1 MPTFKIDLNP
11 KVLAW
16 ARAES
21 RYKQDEVA
29 SILGIKASD
38 YLDWEQDG
46 KEIRYSDVKKLA
58 KLYKRQVST
67 FFLEEVPAK
76 TKEPHEYRN
85 LTSGYHELSTEASL
99 YIRRTSYYLE
109 LYREIQG
116 AEVIKKQY
124 EWLSKIR
131 RHSGAQ
137 TTLLREIL
145 KSPVSKQRE
154 NGAKPFKYWRERFEK
169 ELNIFIFQFPLE
181 EREYDGF
188 SYTVDGKP
196 YGITLNSRIP
206 DTRKVFTLFH
216 ELGHIIEGQSGICLV
231 KHTTNNV
238 EAKCNY
244 FAAEFLMP
252 EDQMIPVI
260 SYSELK
266 DNAQGLGVSPEA
278 YLIRLKTLNLI
289 EPPQY
294 KELKRIIH
302 DKNRAYVKPQQDG
315 GPPPLVTVKSQRG
328 EKFFDFV
335 LNQFDSGK
343 MSPSLVRDVLGIR
356 VVGLSRQDK

>member
-21 RYKQDEVA
+21 RYKEDEVA
-29 SILGIKASD
+29 SILGIKADD
-38 YLDWEQDG
+38 YLGWEQDG
-46 KEIRYSDVKKLA
+46 KEIKYSDVKKLA
-58 KLYKRQVST
+58 KLYKRQIST
-67 FFLEEVPAK
+67 FFLEDVPTK
-76 TKEPHEYRN
+76 TKTPTEYRN
-85 LTSGYHELSTEASL
+85 LTSSYHELSKEAYL
-99 YIRRTSYYLE
+99 YVRRTSYYLE

-116 AEVIKKQY
+116 EEVIRKQY
-124 EWLSKIR
+124 EWLSKVR
-131 RHSGAQ
+131 KHPGAQ
-137 TTLLREIL
+137 ATLLRQIL
-145 KSPVSKQRE
+145 DAPLSEQRN
-154 NGAKPFKYWRERFEK
+154 NGTKPFKYWREKFEK

-181 EREYDGF
+181 EKEYDGF

-231 KHTTNNV
+231 NHTTNNV

-252 EDQMIPVI
+252 EDQIIPVI
-260 SYSELK
+260 SYNELK
-266 DNAQGLGVSPEA
+266 DNALGLGVSPEA
-278 YLIRLKTLNLI
+278 YLIRLKTLKLI
-289 EPPQY
+289 EPTLY
-294 KELKRIIH
+294 KELKQVIN
-302 DKNRAYVKPQQDG
+302 DKNRSYVKPKQDG

-335 LNQFDSGK
+335 LSQFDSGK

-356 VVGLSRQDK
+356 VVGLSRQDN